1 MFSKAHDYD
10 TNECVRSKTRFLV
23 DPELHSRTWPKVC
36 VTFRFIAL
44 AMFWP
49 VSALWRLMNPIT
61 ISSIV
66 FVCVLIA
73 FFVGM
78 ILRAKAPESH
88 ISNEAED
95 IIKLGLGLITTMTA
109 LVLGLLISTAKGS
122 YDLKRTQLAQIAADT
137 ILVDRSLAL
146 YGSETSEARSSL
158 HELVAGLANQVQ
170 SIHGEQPKREP
181 GLKAET
187 ADFYQMV
194 RQLAPRD
201 DTQKSL
207 KTEVL
212 AASFEVGQIRALA
225 LSQWTSSIP
234 TPFLVVL
241 VFWLAILFTG
251 FGFFAPRNL
260 TVATALCI
268 CAFTVSAAF
277 FMIIGMDQPLSGFT
291 HVSAEP
297 LRNALIVI
305 GR

>member
-1 MFSKAHDYD
+1 
-10 TNECVRSKTRFLV
+10 
-23 DPELHSRTWPKVC
+23 
-36 VTFRFIAL
+36 
-44 AMFWP
+44 
-49 VSALWRLMNPIT
+49 
-61 ISSIV
+61 
-66 FVCVLIA
+66 
-73 FFVGM
+73 
-78 ILRAKAPESH
+78 
-88 ISNEAED
+88 
-95 IIKLGLGLITTMTA
+95 
-109 LVLGLLISTAKGS
+109 
-122 YDLKRTQLAQIAADT
+122 
-137 ILVDRSLAL
+137 
-146 YGSETSEARSSL
+146 
-158 HELVAGLANQVQ
+158 
-170 SIHGEQPKREP
+170 
-181 GLKAET
+181 
-187 ADFYQMV
+187 MV

-225 LSQWTSSIP
+225 LSQRTSSIP